1 MASDERTLPIS
12 DQEEEGSYIAFF
24 EWMVRAKA
32 ALGDPS
38 LYAAWQHGRR
48 YEAARAAA
56 PAGDELRRALAN
68 WAEWLRVPGLP
79 PDRLADPVKV
89 LLLASGLIASDEGGV
104 LRWLDPTPAAPGP
117 DELEAAVI
125 KIVND
130 EWKAPEVKAEMVREA
145 FARARRKEARDA

>member
-1 MASDERTLPIS
+1 MASDERWGDADDAWERERNKPGIRDYWQNTTPC
-12 DQEEEGSYIAFF
+12 GFF
-24 EWMVRAKA
+24 KRGW
-32 ALGDPS
+32 D
-38 LYAAWQHGRR
+38 
-48 YEAARAAA
+48 AARAAA

-68 WAEWLRVPGLP
+68 WAEWLRGPGLP